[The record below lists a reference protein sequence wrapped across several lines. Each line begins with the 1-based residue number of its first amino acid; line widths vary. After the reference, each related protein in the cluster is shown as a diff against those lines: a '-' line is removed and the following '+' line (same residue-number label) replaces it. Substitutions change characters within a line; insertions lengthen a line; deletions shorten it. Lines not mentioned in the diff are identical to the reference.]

1 MKRFRFKKIDAFT
14 SGASS
19 GNPAACVFLDKVS
32 DITEEEMQRLARELK
47 GFVSEVVYHSP
58 AGDESLLRYYSSECE
73 VDFCGHGT
81 VAAMYDYISC
91 NPGLLGRSELHIVVK
106 GERLTVYNKISQE
119 NSIYIAAP
127 AATFLASTPDI
138 KEIAR
143 ALDMEIT
150 AIGENR
156 PVGFVRCGLST
167 LIVPIKSLARCLA
180 LFPPQ
185 ESLRLFCLDRGID
198 IILVYTEETSDP
210 QRRYRTR
217 VFAPRFGYLEDPAT
231 GSGNSAFGNYL
242 LHHAMWDGEA
252 LAIEQGPDKDYPNI
266 VRIASLGGGEKRGV
280 MFGGSAQVKI
290 EGEYI
295 L

>member
-1 MKRFRFKKIDAFT
+1 MKRFRFKKINAFT
-14 SGASS
+14 SGGSP
-19 GNPAACVFLDKVS
+19 GNPAACVFLDKAS

-58 AGDESLLRYYSSECE
+58 ECDESLLRYYSSECE

-81 VAAMYDYISC
+81 VAAMYDHIASNPDLLKRDEIS
-91 NPGLLGRSELHIVVK
+91 IIVK
-106 GERLTVYNKISQE
+106 GERLTVYNRISRE
-119 NSIYIAAP
+119 DSVYIAAP
-127 AATFLASTPDI
+127 RADFLSGIPESKI
-138 KEIAR
+138 IAL
-143 ALDMEIT
+143 ALDTKTT
-150 AIGENR
+150 AIEENR
-156 PVGFVRCGLST
+156 QVGFVRCGLAT
-167 LIVPIKSLARCLA
+167 LIVPIKTLARCLA

-198 IILVYTEETSDP
+198 IILVYSEETSDP
-210 QRRYRTR
+210 RRRYRTR

-242 LHHAMWDGEA
+242 LHHSMWDGEP
-252 LAIEQGPDKDYPNI
+252 LAIEQGPDRENPNI
-266 VRIASLGGGEKRGV
+266 VRIASFGSGEKRGV